1 MTKNKSA
8 ARDVA
13 LAALTTIE
21 KDGAYSS
28 KALQA
33 VTQHQS
39 LSARDEGLVW
49 RLVYGVVSQRLS
61 LDYILN
67 QFCRRKVSTLSPVL
81 RNILRLACYQL
92 VYLDR
97 IPDFAAVNE
106 AVARAKK
113 SAGSGMSGFVNAV
126 LRNVVVNRDKLFDDL
141 IPGSVEEISV
151 RHSHPLWMVETFV
164 QRWGIEFTAAMVAA
178 NNATAPL
185 TVRVNTEKVGIQEFI
200 DAAAQVGLRGH
211 RGKYWDEAVVF
222 DGDVRFKELPG
233 FADGWFIVQGEA
245 SMLPPLC
252 LDVQP
257 GQDVLDMCSAPGGK
271 TTQLAQ
277 LASPGKV
284 VACDL
289 HPHRLKLVSENLQR
303 LGLDNCLTIAGD
315 AALLDGKLH
324 DRFERILLDAPCS
337 GLGVIRNK
345 PDIKWS
351 RKPQDIEELA
361 ALQLRILRAGCNL
374 LVPGGILVYS
384 TCTLTQQENQGV
396 IDALLGERGD
406 MSLVDPGVPEL
417 TSQEYI
423 STFPHLHGLDGFFIA
438 KLKKVV

>member
-1 MTKNKSA
+1 MTKDKSA

-21 KDGAYSS
+21 KGAYSS
-28 KALQA
+28 HALQA
-33 VTQHQS
+33 VTRHQS
-39 LSARDEGLVW
+39 LSSRDEGLVW

-67 QFCRRKVSTLSPVL
+67 KFCRRKVSHLSPIL
-81 RNILRLACYQL
+81 RNILRLSCYQL

-106 AVARAKK
+106 AVAMAKK
-113 SAGSGMSGFVNAV
+113 CAGSGMAGFVNAV
-126 LRNVVVNRDKLFDDL
+126 LRNVVGNRGKLFADL
-141 IPGSVEEISV
+141 VPGSIEDISV
-151 RHSHPLWMVETFV
+151 RHSHPQWMVEDWV
-164 QRWGIEFTAAMVAA
+164 KRWGIEFTAALCGA

-185 TVRVNTEKVGIQEFI
+185 TVRVNSRRVGVEKFI
-200 DAAAQVGLRGH
+200 DAAARVGLQGQ

-222 DGDVRFKELPG
+222 YDDVRFNKLPG
-233 FADGWFIVQGEA
+233 YADGWFIVQGEA

-277 LASPGKV
+277 LAHPGKV
-284 VACDL
+284 FACDL
-289 HPHRLKLVSENLQR
+289 HPHRLKLVSENAQR
-303 LGLDNCLTIAGD
+303 LGLDNCLTVAGD
-315 AALLDGKLH
+315 AALLNGKLNS
-324 DRFERILLDAPCS
+324 RYERILLDAPCS

-345 PDIKWS
+345 PDIKWA
-351 RKPQDIEELA
+351 RKPQDIGELA
-361 ALQLRILRAGCNL
+361 ALQLRILKSACDL
-374 LVPGGILVYS
+374 LAPGGVLVYS
-384 TCTLTQQENQGV
+384 TCTLTEQENHGV
-396 IDALLGERGD
+396 IDALLEERGD
-406 MSLVDPGVPEL
+406 MIVVDPGLAEL
-417 TSQEYI
+417 ADQGYI
-423 STFPHLHGLDGFFIA
+423 STFPHLHDLDGFFIA